1 MRRAL
6 LVLVGLMVFGLGVLT
21 LLPSPID
28 AVAYAPPPAPV
39 LRGPLAPNELL
50 RAAELLAEGRIH
62 GPEDVAV
69 DAQGRLY
76 AATADRSGLIQ
87 RLDADGT
94 PRDFATTGGRP
105 LGLRFSPGGNPALPG
120 AGGTSLIVCDSSR
133 GLLSVDPE
141 GHVSVLATEAE
152 GVPFRF
158 TNNLDV
164 AHDGIVYFSDS
175 STRFGQAGYL
185 YDLFEARPSGRL
197 LRYDPAAGTAT
208 VLLRDLYFANG
219 VALSSDE
226 SFVLVNETY
235 RYRTTRYWLKGP
247 KRGTSD
253 IFLDNLPGFP
263 DNLDG
268 NRKGSFWMAL
278 FTVRNKVADTL
289 HPYPWAKTLMAKLPR
304 FVWPRPEPYGFVLEI
319 DETGRIL
326 RSLQDPGGQRVRHV
340 TTAREHDGKLYLG
353 SLDQAWIGRLAL
365 QSPVMR

>member
-6 LVLVGLMVFGLGVLT
+6 LVLAGLAVAGLGVLA

-28 AVAYAPPPAPV
+28 AVAYAPPPAPA
-39 LRGPLAPNELL
+39 LTGPLAPNELL

-69 DAQGRLY
+69 DAEGRLY
-76 AATADRSGLIQ
+76 AATADGSGLIQ

-94 PRDFATTGGRP
+94 PRDFASTGGRP
-105 LGLRFSPGGNPALPG
+105 LGLRFAPGGM
-120 AGGTSLIVCDSSR
+120 LIVCDSSR

-141 GHVSVLATEAE
+141 GHVTVLASEAE

-164 AHDGIVYFSDS
+164 AQDGTVYSSDS

-197 LRYDPAAGTAT
+197 LRYDPAAGKAT
-208 VLLRDLYFANG
+208 VLLRDLFFANG
-219 VALSSDE
+219 VALSRDE
-226 SFVLVNETY
+226 SFVLVNETF

-247 KRGTSD
+247 QAGTSD
-253 IFLDNLPGFP
+253 VFLDNLPGFP

-268 NRKGSFWMAL
+268 TRKGTFWMAL
-278 FTVRNKVADTL
+278 FTVRNPIADTL
-289 HPYPWAKTLMAKLPR
+289 HPYPRAKNLVAKLPR
-304 FVWPRPEPYGFVLEI
+304 FVWPRPEPYGLVLEI

-340 TTAREHDGKLYLG
+340 TTAREHDGTLYLG
-353 SLDQAWIGRLAL
+353 SLDQTWIGRLPLPA
-365 QSPVMR
+365 R